1 MAYSYK
7 REDRAYGYDK
17 DTDYSQKMSEAAA
30 AGDYASAA
38 RYEQQRNEKIKGEG
52 LTQYQPTRQYA
63 QYLPKSDMRSAENVL
78 DRILSRD
85 DFSYDLGGDA
95 LYRQYKDHYLQQGK
109 LAMQDTMGQ
118 AAALTGGYGNSYA
131 QTVGQQAYDR
141 TLDSLND
148 VIPELY
154 SLALRRYEKEGDDLW
169 DLYGIYADR
178 EAQDY
183 ERYLDAR
190 DFNYRQEWDN
200 KNFDY
205 RQEWDNKNFD
215 YQQEW
220 NNRNFD
226 YEQAQTERNTAFEL
240 AMWMLQSGVMPSD
253 SVLTSAGLSAADAQ
267 AIYGKI
273 TTPHSVGA
281 GGSKT
286 TEKAIPSGKELATLA
301 ERYKAGG
308 YKAIAGDMAYYKK
321 TNMDTDWISYYL
333 SLYDEEEATKGGY
346 QGGNSVSSGRSSAY
360 ATLR

>member
-7 REDRAYGYDK
+7 REDQAYGYDK

-63 QYLPKSDMRSAENVL
+63 QYLPKSEMRSADDVL
-78 DRILSRD
+78 DRILSRA

-95 LYRQYKDHYLQQGK
+95 LYQQYKDQYLQQGK
-109 LAMQDTMGQ
+109 RAMQDTMGQ

-131 QTVGQQAYDR
+131 QTVGQQAYNQY
-141 TLDSLND
+141 LGQLNA
-148 VIPELY
+148 VVPELY
-154 SLALRRYEKEGDDLW
+154 SLALRRYEKEGNDLW
-169 DLYGIYADR
+169 NLYGIYADR
-178 EAQDY
+178 ENQDY
-183 ERYLDAR
+183 NRYLDER
-190 DFNYRQEWDN
+190 DFN
-200 KNFDY
+200 Y

-226 YEQAQTERNTAFEL
+226 YEQAQNERNTAFEL

-253 SVLTSAGLSAADAQ
+253 TVLTSAGLSAADAQ

-273 TTPHSVGA
+273 TTPSYNGA
-281 GGSKT
+281 SGSKT
-286 TEKAIPSGKELATLA
+286 TEKSIPSGEELAKLA

-308 YKAIAGDMAYYKK
+308 YKAIAGDMAYYEKN
-321 TNMDTDWISYYL
+321 NMDTDWISYYL
-333 SLYDEEEATKGGY
+333 SLYDEDEAPKGGY
-346 QGGNSVSSGRSSAY
+346 RGGNSASSGSNSTY